1 MDHLPYADFKKNY
14 LWNNPDYWNEC
25 MQVPRDLM
33 VLALE
38 EKGWETTQK
47 VQEEK
52 EAACPVL
59 SPFLRES

>member
-1 MDHLPYADFKKNY
+1 MH
-14 LWNNPDYWNEC
+14 
-25 MQVPRDLM
+25 VPRDLM

-47 VQEEK
+47 VQEGK

-59 SPFLRES
+59 SPFLREKLRLTTGRAFRN